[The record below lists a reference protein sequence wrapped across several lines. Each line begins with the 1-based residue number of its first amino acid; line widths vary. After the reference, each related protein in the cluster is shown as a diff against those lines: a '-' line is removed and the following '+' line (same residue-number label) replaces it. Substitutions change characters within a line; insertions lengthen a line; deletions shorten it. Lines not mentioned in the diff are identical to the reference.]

1 MSEQD
6 DDDRAVD
13 DVAAGFDYGD
23 DTERTES
30 SRLAPEAKRALAKLL
45 TSRYVTRSRHRST
58 WDAILA
64 NEDDIR
70 ERLADMFLDLEIDPD
85 YEVVFKRQQLV
96 EDAPKLLRRD
106 KPLSRDASL
115 LLIYLRKE
123 HAYTDAHDDP
133 VVVTRAQISEF
144 FRAFREAGDGD
155 EARFERRVES
165 AIRTAGDLNLLAQ
178 NADADYLFTVAPA
191 IVPLIGTDEL
201 VRFEQ
206 YFVEASG
213 AISEAAGDAVPA
225 DSAELVDPLDAL
237 SEGEEWA

>member
-1 MSEQD
+1 MSEQG
-6 DDDRAVD
+6 DDDRDID
-13 DVAAGFDYGD
+13 DGAAHSDYSD
-23 DTERTES
+23 DTERMDI
-30 SRLAPEAKRALAKLL
+30 SRLAPEAKRAFAKLL
-45 TSRYVTRSRHRST
+45 TSRYVMRSRHRST
-58 WDAILA
+58 WDAVLA

-85 YEVVFKRQQLV
+85 YEVAFKRQQLV

-165 AIRTAGDLNLLAQ
+165 AIRAAVDLSLLAQ

-201 VRFEQ
+201 LRFER
-206 YFVEASG
+206 YFVEAQG
-213 AISEAAGDAVPA
+213 ALSKAVGNAAPA
-225 DSAELVDPLDAL
+225 DNAELIDSLDGV
-237 SEGEEWA
+237 SREEEE